1 MRNNMMRILL
11 FHINVFKQNSIC
23 DLCKDLGIDVSVAS
37 EADLSR
43 TIGQIAGIQAAPGY
57 TSKPGRPVPFHE
69 EMMVFCGLDPDQL
82 DQFLTKYRQR
92 EISPIALKAVL
103 TPYNARWTPGRL
115 CVELKKEQHSLGGE

>member
-1 MRNNMMRILL
+1 MRILL

-57 TSKPGRPVPFHE
+57 SGKPGRPVPFHE
-69 EMMVFCGLDPDQL
+69 EMMVFCGLDLLSEEFVILSGGSLLMRGLGERTADL
-82 DQFLTKYRQR
+82 
-92 EISPIALKAVL
+92 EISAAV
-103 TPYNARWTPGRL
+103 
-115 CVELKKEQHSLGGE
+115 S